1 MAECASGPPAV
12 AGAPEPVAHRPHPI
26 DRVPAPVLVL
36 SAIASVQVGSAVAHD
51 LFSELGTSG
60 VLFLRLSISAVVLL
74 AVVRPRVRSWSRST
88 LAAVLVMGVVV
99 AALNQT
105 FYLAIAHLPLGIV
118 VTIEF
123 LGPLLLSVAQTR
135 RPVDLLWALLALAGV
150 GLLGLGAASGAAA
163 LSAVGIMLALL
174 SGLLWA
180 MYILASARVG
190 AALPGM
196 DGLAVAITVAAILIL
211 PIGGRDALVVL
222 HRPSLLLPAA
232 LVALLSSLI
241 CYSFDGG
248 AAPAAHPGLRHPHE
262 HRAGRCRGRRPGD
275 PGPGPHALAAGRAGA
290 GHPGQRWGDPDRAQP
305 AAGPAGLSRSPG
317 RRLTGPCSPR

>member
-241 CYSFDGG
+241 CYSFEM
-248 AAPAAHPGLRHPHE
+248 AALRRLPTRVFGILMSIEPAA
-262 HRAGRCRGRRPGD
+262 
-275 PGPGPHALAAGRAGA
+275 AAV
-290 GHPGQRWGDPDRAQP
+290 
-305 AAGPAGLSRSPG
+305 AGLVILGQALTPSQLVALVLVTLASAGVTLTAHSPPPAQ
-317 RRLTGPCSPR
+317 LA